1 MRRRE
6 FIAGLGAA
14 AWPLAARA
22 QEQEPNRMRRIGVL
36 MGYENDLEA
45 NRWLSGFTQVLS
57 EWGWTVGRNIH
68 MDVRWG
74 GEGIDR
80 NSTFA
85 KALVL
90 LQPDVILSSGTTATA
105 ALQGATPTI
114 PIVFV
119 IVGNPVE
126 QGIVASIPRPGG
138 NLTGFMFQEPVM
150 AGKMLELLTEIAPS
164 VKRAVFMFN
173 PDTAPYI
180 ESYYLPSFEAAAGV
194 LNVTAIVAAVHND
207 AEIET
212 VLASIGGE
220 LGGGL
225 VVGPDRFTVIHRAWI
240 ISLAARHN
248 VPAVYSAEFNVREG
262 GLLSYGPD
270 FFDEFRRAAIYVDR
284 VLRGTKPAELPVQ
297 LPVKYETA
305 LNIKTAKTLGLEVPP
320 SVLLSADE
328 VIE

>member
-6 FIAGLGAA
+6 FIPGLGGAV
-14 AWPLAARA
+14 AWPLVARA
-22 QEQEPNRMRRIGVL
+22 QQGERVRRIGVL

-57 EWGWTVGRNIH
+57 EWGWTVDRNSH

-74 GEGIDR
+74 GESIDR

-85 KALVL
+85 KELVL

-105 ALQGATPTI
+105 ALHGATPTI

-126 QGIVASIPRPGG
+126 QGLVVSIPHPGG

-180 ESYYLPSFEAAAGV
+180 ESYYLPSFEAASRG
-194 LNVTAIVAAVHND
+194 LNVTAIVAAVHDD

-212 VLASIGGE
+212 VLASLGGE

-248 VPAVYSAEFNVREG
+248 VPAVYSAEFNVRDG

-270 FFDEFRRAAIYVDR
+270 FFDEFRRAATYVDR
-284 VLRGTKPAELPVQ
+284 ILRGAKPAELPVQ
-297 LPVKYETA
+297 LPVKYEMA
-305 LNIKTAKTLGLEVPP
+305 VNLKTAKAIGVTIPETLLVR
-320 SVLLSADE
+320 ADE